1 MVPHTA
7 RTFAEHPNMSP
18 YDWPSMRKDEDPEP
32 PETSDRPAPTRSA
45 SHDPRLEPFHHTQ
58 AWDRNFDGE
67 KDREELSRNRSSRDK
82 MTAAQRKPSLDQQR
96 NNLGRGDNSTRRGHN
111 ASQDRLSPGTHP
123 GSHMASP
130 SGRLQERER
139 ERKGPPVAYNRHAAN
154 VEGAA
159 TKGISPFFNSSGK
172 LRESRSGAGVDTLI
186 QSLKD
191 RPVPKKESPRD
202 TYEHEQSIPSL
213 PAGRKVSFESPNN
226 DELRRQRSRK
236 ASQQD
241 ERLRSNNG
249 GILNNSYSLFP
260 PRNDS
265 YGNQHRHEEPAL
277 YRSPEDY
284 RHQQSQVSPPIRQPQ
299 RNVSFESPN
308 PSYRARPDSHQMF
321 DPQYHRNNDAMH
333 QQQGRQNQ
341 GHGPAHPQSNLTS
354 ATRNGTMQRNQSL
367 HHRRADV
374 PTAHSPTA
382 DLRATANHGEM
393 QQWASRTIA
402 LCRDLKLICC
412 QCNEHSQLCNAGHQ
426 EGWDL
431 TPFCCY
437 GGSEHTCNHTPCSNC
452 DFHSRKLRRM
462 AVWPTRRTLCENTLV
477 FGSVRWTWLCDM
489 CGAVKRTDQPP
500 GLLPLSWEKKW
511 ECDGCG
517 KGWSDRCATFLID
530 DKNVEELNG
539 VAESLLRAPPVN
551 IFSHEIK
558 KEKRD
563 LGKRVE
569 GVVHKAG
576 KELKKLLGKTEVRE
590 LIRPATSKSY
600 SKNHRFGNFGE
611 KFGHFGERERFS
623 RKELR
628 KERTEDP
635 LRMVD
640 MMEDVP
646 QRTHRRM
653 EPERSPRRP
662 EPEVDRTRRHR
673 QERRGPMRQRS
684 SPQLGTLRDVDRNE
698 GRDRERQAG
707 RVKMNV
713 PRPTTHKRK
722 NSMF

>member
-1 MVPHTA
+1 
-7 RTFAEHPNMSP
+7 
-18 YDWPSMRKDEDPEP
+18 
-32 PETSDRPAPTRSA
+32 
-45 SHDPRLEPFHHTQ
+45 
-58 AWDRNFDGE
+58 
-67 KDREELSRNRSSRDK
+67 
-82 MTAAQRKPSLDQQR
+82 
-96 NNLGRGDNSTRRGHN
+96 
-111 ASQDRLSPGTHP
+111 
-123 GSHMASP
+123 
-130 SGRLQERER
+130 
-139 ERKGPPVAYNRHAAN
+139 
-154 VEGAA
+154 
-159 TKGISPFFNSSGK
+159 
-172 LRESRSGAGVDTLI
+172 
-186 QSLKD
+186 
-191 RPVPKKESPRD
+191 
-202 TYEHEQSIPSL
+202 
-213 PAGRKVSFESPNN
+213 
-226 DELRRQRSRK
+226 
-236 ASQQD
+236 
-241 ERLRSNNG
+241 
-249 GILNNSYSLFP
+249 
-260 PRNDS
+260 
-265 YGNQHRHEEPAL
+265 
-277 YRSPEDY
+277 
-284 RHQQSQVSPPIRQPQ
+284 
-299 RNVSFESPN
+299 
-308 PSYRARPDSHQMF
+308 
-321 DPQYHRNNDAMH
+321 
-333 QQQGRQNQ
+333 
-341 GHGPAHPQSNLTS
+341 
-354 ATRNGTMQRNQSL
+354 
-367 HHRRADV
+367 
-374 PTAHSPTA
+374 
-382 DLRATANHGEM
+382 
-393 QQWASRTIA
+393 
-402 LCRDLKLICC
+402 
-412 QCNEHSQLCNAGHQ
+412 
-426 EGWDL
+426 
-431 TPFCCY
+431 
-437 GGSEHTCNHTPCSNC
+437 
-452 DFHSRKLRRM
+452 
-462 AVWPTRRTLCENTLV
+462 
-477 FGSVRWTWLCDM
+477 M